1 MTSEEGTSGRPMERF
16 RFTDERH
23 LMLVEAFSR
32 EPYLWSRGSSR
43 YVWGARSAACKRIQ
57 NIMNGTLQRNET
69 PVSLEGVK
77 MKIGNLRTVYRRE
90 LRKIKE
96 NPSYY
101 PNSCWF
107 EPLNKILAPLLDKN
121 SDDDEM
127 MVSTNPFREEKAD
140 EHQQLI
146 SPIPLKRLQR
156 ADDNDQLISPSSQ
169 KQTKADVSETFME
182 ETDDDDVQLISPVDP
197 TQFMVEIPATYVEE
211 NGDDNE
217 ELISPKSQKR
227 LQVKVP
233 RLKWIRV
240 MPSEVEESTEIKIEH
255 DADVDQPE
263 PSTST
268 SPQLSVITSPPRS
281 PSSSLPKIVY
291 ASSLQTAL
299 RNRYEDEFTFF
310 GMSVAAQL
318 RKMPLSSAMIM
329 QSKIQHMISMERRK
343 INGDTSEVN
352 LFFQTELQG
361 IF

>member
-211 NGDDNE
+211 
-217 ELISPKSQKR
+217 
-227 LQVKVP
+227 VKVP

>member
-1 MTSEEGTSGRPMERF
+1 MANEEAACERSTVKIVF

-23 LMLVEAFSR
+23 LKFVEAFSCEPCLWNR
-32 EPYLWSRGSSR
+32 HPYLW
-43 YVWGARSAACKRIQ
+43 GARVAACKRIQ
-57 NIMNGTLQRNET
+57 NVMNETLLRNET
-69 PVSLEGVK
+69 PISLQGIK
-77 MKIGNLRTVYRRE
+77 MKIKNIRSVYHQE
-90 LRKIKE
+90 LKKMRI
-96 NPSYY
+96 NPYYY
-101 PNSCWF
+101 PKSCWF
-107 EPLNKILAPLLDKN
+107 EPLHKILAPFLDKN
-121 SDDDEM
+121 
-127 MVSTNPFREEKAD
+127 
-140 EHQQLI
+140 
-146 SPIPLKRLQR
+146 
-156 ADDNDQLISPSSQ
+156 
-169 KQTKADVSETFME
+169 
-182 ETDDDDVQLISPVDP
+182 
-197 TQFMVEIPATYVEE
+197 
-211 NGDDNE
+211 GDGNE

-233 RLKWIRV
+233 RLKCIRV

-255 DADVDQPE
+255 DAEADQLE

-281 PSSSLPKIVY
+281 PSSNLPKIVN

-299 RNRYEDEFTFF
+299 RNRDEDEFTFF

>member
-121 SDDDEM
+121 PDDDEV
-127 MVSTNPFREEKAD
+127 MVSANPFQEEKAD

-156 ADDNDQLISPSSQ
+156 ADDNVQLIYQPSQ
-169 KQTKADVSETFME
+169 KQTKAEVSETFME
-182 ETDDDDVQLISPVDP
+182 E
-197 TQFMVEIPATYVEE
+197 
-211 NGDDNE
+211 NGDGNE

-233 RLKWIRV
+233 RLKCIRV

-255 DADVDQPE
+255 DAEADQLE

-281 PSSSLPKIVY
+281 PSSNLPKIVN

-299 RNRYEDEFTFF
+299 RNRDEDEFTFF

>member
-121 SDDDEM
+121 PDDDEV
-127 MVSTNPFREEKAD
+127 MVSANPFQEEKAD

-156 ADDNDQLISPSSQ
+156 ADDNVQLIYQPSQ
-169 KQTKADVSETFME
+169 KQTKAEVSETFME
-182 ETDDDDVQLISPVDP
+182 E
-197 TQFMVEIPATYVEE
+197 M
-211 NGDDNE
+211 
-217 ELISPKSQKR
+217 
-227 LQVKVP
+227 
-233 RLKWIRV
+233 
-240 MPSEVEESTEIKIEH
+240 MM
-255 DADVDQPE
+255 
-263 PSTST
+263 
-268 SPQLSVITSPPRS
+268 
-281 PSSSLPKIVY
+281 
-291 ASSLQTAL
+291 
-299 RNRYEDEFTFF
+299 TF
-310 GMSVAAQL
+310 S
-318 RKMPLSSAMIM
+318 
-329 QSKIQHMISMERRK
+329 
-343 INGDTSEVN
+343 
-352 LFFQTELQG
+352 
-361 IF
+361 